1 MCDVA
6 LKQLRYSWRHD
17 SVLFNL
23 EPALRKHIEAHNE
36 SKKTVVSKKLI
47 IFVKPGEHKKV
58 SKSSSPAHLLS
69 GAHDWRCLVDYR
81 DDPKIFPPGICP
93 SAL

>member
-1 MCDVA
+1 MPSLSSTEVHLDAYPFYVRCG

-17 SVLFNL
+17 SVLFTL

-47 IFVKPGEHKKV
+47 IFVKPSERKKV
-58 SKSSSPAHLLS
+58 SKSSSPAHLFS
-69 GAHDWRCLVDYR
+69 GLM
-81 DDPKIFPPGICP
+81 IG
-93 SAL
+93 SA